1 MPPQGNAQTTAP
13 APASG
18 TGTSVTGT
26 PAPLARVGTAA
37 EIYQGLRAQRRV
49 LLDQLERLEETRGEL
64 VQNLRQGAASDGDR
78 AGIEQRVTATDQQIA
93 RVSIEIAEVDAQVA
107 MAAAVPGATVTP
119 PEPNPWQYGPPE
131 ELVAMGI
138 GFSALLLFPVA
149 IAYARRIWK
158 RSHVTV
164 ALTPDLAERITA
176 MERSIDAVAVEVE
189 RVGEGQRFVTQLL
202 AEQSRPKLA
211 EEARGRHV

>member
-1 MPPQGNAQTTAP
+1 MPHQGTSTPAP
-13 APASG
+13 APVAGQATTVS
-18 TGTSVTGT
+18 GT
-26 PAPLARVGTAA
+26 PAPLARPAGTAA

-64 VQNLRQGAASDGDR
+64 VQNLRQGTVGDADR
-78 AGIEQRVTATDQQIA
+78 TGIEQRIAATDQQIA
-93 RVSIEIAEVDAQVA
+93 RVSIEIAEADAQVA
-107 MAAAVPGATVTP
+107 AAAAVPGATVTP

-164 ALTPDLAERITA
+164 ALTPDIAGRISA

-202 AEQSRPKLA
+202 AEQSRPTLA
-211 EEARGRHV
+211 EGARDRHV